1 MKRFLLAPV
10 VLFAFAGCAR
20 SDGAGDS
27 TAATSAAAA
36 PAGERE
42 SSADSLAKVMKPST
56 PLAAGQAQVELVISK
71 SKDREGSFADVGP
84 VAACGGTAG
93 QKDFTVSFA
102 ASGPTAP
109 QHPLQKLVFHAA
121 DLAPGSST
129 TSFTLDATIQDLNMQ
144 KMELKQ
150 LPALALEPGTAG
162 TGKATLT
169 NTNGEMRLE
178 VDGKTDRD
186 EKIALTVRCN
196 KA

>member
-1 MKRFLLAPV
+1 MKRLILAPV
-10 VLFAFAGCAR
+10 VLFAFARCSR
-20 SDGAGDS
+20 SGASGD
-27 TAATSAAAA
+27 SAAASA
-36 PAGERE
+36 PASTEGAI
-42 SSADSLAKVMKPST
+42 SADSVANQMTPST

-71 SKDREGSFADVGP
+71 SKDREGSFTDTGP

-93 QKDFTVSFA
+93 QRDFAVSFA
-102 ASGPTAP
+102 ASGSTAP
-109 QHPLQKLVFHAA
+109 QHPLQKLAFHAS

-150 LPALALEPGTAG
+150 LPTLALEPGTAG

-169 NTNGEMRLE
+169 NTNGEMRLV

-186 EKIALTVRCN
+186 EAIALTVRCN